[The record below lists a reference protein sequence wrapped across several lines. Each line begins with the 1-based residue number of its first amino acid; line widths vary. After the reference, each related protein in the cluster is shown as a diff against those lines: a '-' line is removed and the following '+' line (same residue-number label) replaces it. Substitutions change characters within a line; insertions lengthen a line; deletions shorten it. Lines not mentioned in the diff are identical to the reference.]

1 MKFKL
6 FQQVALARDIPE
18 KNFRRGDVATI
29 VDSHPANE
37 GEVGYSIEVFNAV
50 GDTIA
55 VTAVPESFLEQLTAD
70 EILHVRP
77 LTESGAL
84 RS

>member
-1 MKFKL
+1 MRFKL

-18 KNFRRGDVATI
+18 KKLRRGDVATG
-29 VDSHPANE
+29 VDTHPATG

-55 VTAVPESFLEQLTAD
+55 VTAVPESFLQELTD
-70 EILHVRP
+70 NEILHVRS
-77 LTESGAL
+77 LAG
-84 RS
+84 